1 MQDVRSGIRQLFRQ
15 KGSSLAAVL
24 TLALGIGASSALFS
38 VIDATMLRPLPYP
51 NPEQLVDVTA
61 EVFDPGGNYSP
72 TPSMADMRTWQ
83 AADDV
88 FSAVAGWGTAF
99 YGRILS
105 GEQPERLHA

>member
-1 MQDVRSGIRQLFRQ
+1 MQDVRSGVRQLFRQ

-24 TLALGIGASSALFS
+24 TLALGIGVSSALFS

-72 TPSMADMRTWQ
+72 SVRPAMRSP
-83 AADDV
+83 AAPRR
-88 FSAVAGWGTAF
+88 SACAWPLAPGLGK
-99 YGRILS
+99 
-105 GEQPERLHA
+105 